1 MVISHNLLAMNAQ
14 RQFNITGNQKKKST
28 EKLSSGYRINRSADD
43 AAGLAISE
51 KMRRQIRG
59 LDQGAR
65 NTQDGISMLQVAD
78 GALEEV
84 QDMLHRVT
92 ELSVKAANGTNSD
105 SDREA
110 IQQEITE
117 ILAEIDRI
125 SDTTEFNERK
135 LFQGGDGN
143 GSSRIIGYRTET
155 TTNTNYIPQ
164 TDSFAFA
171 ISGNSTDNTAKTYT
185 VDAYS
190 NANGLKIGTDV
201 IPWSN
206 IKNSENESVNI
217 SNDVTSGNYSF
228 DYKGMTVSFDVGRDV
243 TGAEFKGALNGLK
256 FNTKKEDGEYLSF
269 SLYASTPKDYT
280 AALKTYDISATEE
293 GIIVNDELYTWP
305 ENLTEN
311 MEAKKTYEFSAGDV
325 DFKLTI

>member
-65 NTQDGISMLQVAD
+65 NIQDGISMLQVAD

-135 LFQGGDGN
+135 LF
-143 GSSRIIGYRTET
+143 
-155 TTNTNYIPQ
+155 
-164 TDSFAFA
+164 
-171 ISGNSTDNTAKTYT
+171 
-185 VDAYS
+185 
-190 NANGLKIGTDV
+190 L
-201 IPWSN
+201 
-206 IKNSENESVNI
+206 
-217 SNDVTSGNYSF
+217 
-228 DYKGMTVSFDVGRDV
+228 
-243 TGAEFKGALNGLK
+243 
-256 FNTKKEDGEYLSF
+256 
-269 SLYASTPKDYT
+269 LY
-280 AALKTYDISATEE
+280 
-293 GIIVNDELYTWP
+293 
-305 ENLTEN
+305 
-311 MEAKKTYEFSAGDV
+311 
-325 DFKLTI
+325 